1 MCFSSDFYGFEVRE
15 NLFAHLSMIT
25 NGLGWL
31 PEIIP
36 LLRKKFHGPTTSRTL
51 SMVAKVKN
59 C

>member
-1 MCFSSDFYGFEVRE
+1 MCFSGNFYDFEVRE
-15 NLFAHLSMIT
+15 NFFVHSSMIT
-25 NGLGWL
+25 SGLGWL

-36 LLRKKFHGPTTSRTL
+36 LLRKKFHGRTTRRTL